1 MKKQTFNL
9 EINRNSVGLFT
20 EFWVPQIDCAS
31 AWFECDSEVSVADYP
46 SVDRAFNTL
55 FSEEV

>member
-20 EFWVPQIDCAS
+20 EFWVPKIDCAS
-31 AWFECDSEVSVADYP
+31 AWFEDSKVSVVDNS